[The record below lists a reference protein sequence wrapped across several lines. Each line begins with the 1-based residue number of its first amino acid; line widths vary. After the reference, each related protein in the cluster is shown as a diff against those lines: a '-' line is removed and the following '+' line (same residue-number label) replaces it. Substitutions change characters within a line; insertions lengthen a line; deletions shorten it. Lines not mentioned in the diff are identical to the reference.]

1 MTKKT
6 IDLPFTPKIFTSE
19 WRCAGCGIV
28 SPDRARSCSCPT
40 DVVVKDGMQE
50 WKRGAGAD
58 APREA
63 LAQFMIRHS
72 FATGHG
78 DTHDSLLAEL
88 SWQIDELM
96 KRARS
101 YLAINAA
108 ESGADVLIA
117 QLADALEPSARRMK
131 TMSDLVKRPRDSNA
145 DAWHLFLSEY
155 LDARANIPNGLTF
168 MAVQI
173 AEAID
178 DAAREQCESN
188 DAEIERM
195 GEELDAYLMDGS
207 SAADRIASL
216 STENERLRAK
226 LDRAKEAFGPLIKA
240 ASRLAVAA
248 QTTGGVAG
256 RDEGLCAEIDRLA
269 QPLGKARSVL
279 SELSAD
285 ALAQPRDNDIPDDS
299 QFGAG
304 S

>member
-216 STENERLRAK
+216 SAENERLRKALEAAPSVVK
-226 LDRAKEAFGPLIKA
+226 SAMETAWNEICADTGCHPLDIEHGKGKHLIFVPRHWAQA
-240 ASRLAVAA
+240 AGD
-248 QTTGGVAG
+248 TT
-256 RDEGLCAEIDRLA
+256 RE
-269 QPLGKARSVL
+269 
-279 SELSAD
+279 
-285 ALAQPRDNDIPDDS
+285 ALAAHVGEEKCS
-299 QFGAG
+299 
-304 S
+304 